1 MIKVLSSIFLFFLI
15 FTSCSTEKVNLSP
28 FSDNIT
34 NNVYMSDAVGNSAEI
49 ITYQSEI
56 TNLISTFPKFRN
68 DAVDKEVANLKVN
81 VNGYITSATEQDIK
95 KRKKYY
101 KNFVE
106 SYKKIQKLRKYLNTD
121 QDEVLNRYL
130 VRLKTNINLLE
141 SLN

>member
-81 VNGYITSATEQDIK
+81 VNGYVTAATEQDIK

-106 SYKKIQKLRKYLNTD
+106 SYKKIQKLRKYLNSD